1 MYKKLIL
8 TGVFILGFYNLFSQ
22 YEKTESAPPNIKWYE
37 KRSNNFIIFFPKE
50 LDSIAN
56 YTINF
61 LENNVQKI
69 KFNPNDKVRKSKII
83 LHNQNVISNAFVT
96 SNPRRSEF
104 FINAKPESSHFL
116 HNNNWIN
123 LLATHEYRH
132 IIQREVGY
140 NSFFNKV
147 VHYLFGENLSS
158 MLTRSSAPMWYWEGD
173 AVDTETRMSN
183 YGRGKIPK
191 FTLTTQMNLLSKNKI
206 KYDRQ
211 TLGSYRF
218 KTPNEYES
226 GYIMVKY
233 LKDTYGEDVY
243 NKIVK
248 KAHKQ
253 SFLPLPFY
261 RALKKETGLNYKEL
275 YNQSIKTIP
284 IKTNFIENAPLNKRK
299 NKNFESYIY
308 PTEVSNGNLVVIR
321 QGLGSYQDIRVI
333 NKEGDVSLL
342 FTPGLLNDFGRIPSS
357 NNLIAW
363 LEFDKDG
370 RWDKRVFS
378 SIKVLDVNSKK
389 IINNKLKGF
398 FSSIDI
404 SPKGDEVVVLKNN
417 LDGSQSLMFYNTT
430 LSKLFKEIKL
440 NGGVYSSIKYDSAKR
455 LIGLKTKNGIKDV
468 FLYNIS
474 KDTFKSIYKTT
485 KNIGWPTFYDNNL
498 VFSTDYNGF
507 EEIILYDTKTEKTH
521 KIDHKKLGGY
531 YPFLSKDRK
540 SLYYSSMGNFG
551 FDVYKERIVIK
562 DNEVNLKEIES
573 KDKEHKN
580 YSFFKSK
587 KTNFFSQL
595 IQPVSWGLSD
605 YGFSDKGID
614 YLTLGLE
621 SKNLFSNLMFKGG
634 YKVDVR
640 DDKNKRFFGISY
652 QGLFPVLDLT
662 VSNSNDYFNQNIILT
677 NNTGQEDTIYDAD
690 INFKVRELTSA
701 LKIPLSYTKG
711 KYLTSFVGSVSY
723 SLEKFKDFYTTSLSS
738 ESGKF
743 PLQTS
748 RDTREY
754 FSGLLYFSRKHKKSK
769 RQVYFPFE
777 QTVVIEGRRTTASS
791 DYKGQYYRGD
801 IYFSFPGVNN
811 LHSIRIK
818 FRGEKQND
826 NDYLFRR
833 NINFIYGYSNGF
845 NFSDFLGGGL
855 EYEVPLLYPEVSLS
869 PIVYIQ
875 RVRLSGF
882 VNTGSVKQIK
892 NSGYVEK
899 PTTIGGEIKFDI
911 NLFRQNFLFDL
922 GFRFSYLLNDNYN
935 QDQTN
940 FEVTLGSITF

>member
-1 MYKKLIL
+1 MHKKTVLIFFL
-8 TGVFILGFYNLFSQ
+8 IFLFFDLICQ
-22 YEKTESAPPNIKWYE
+22 YDKTESAPPNINWHE
-37 KRSNNFIIFFPKE
+37 KRSDNFIVFFPKE

-61 LENNVQKI
+61 LEHSVQKI
-69 KFNPNDKVRKSKII
+69 KLNPNDKIRKSKII

-104 FINAKPESSHFL
+104 FINAKPESPHFL
-116 HNNNWIN
+116 HNNNWID
-123 LLATHEYRH
+123 LLSAHEYRH
-132 IIQREVGY
+132 LVQREVGY

-173 AVDTETRMSN
+173 AVDIETRTGN
-183 YGRGKIPK
+183 YGRGKIPN
-191 FTLTTQMNLLSKNKI
+191 FTLTTQMNLLSENKI

-218 KTPNEYES
+218 KAPNEYES
-226 GYIMVKY
+226 GYIMIKY
-233 LKDTYGEDVY
+233 LKDKYGEDVY

-248 KAHKQ
+248 KAHSQ

-284 IKTNFIENAPLNKRK
+284 IKTNYVENTPLNKRT
-299 NKNFESYIY
+299 NKSFESYIY
-308 PTEVSNGNLVVIR
+308 PTEVSDGNLVVIR
-321 QGLGSYQDIRVI
+321 QGQGSYQDIRVI
-333 NKEGDVSLL
+333 DKDGVVSLL

-357 NNLIAW
+357 DNLIAW

-378 SIKVLDVNSKK
+378 SIKVLDINSRK

-398 FSSIDI
+398 FSSIDL
-404 SPKGDEVVVLKNN
+404 SPKGTEVVILKNN

-430 LSKLFKEIKL
+430 LSYLEKEIKL
-440 NGGVYSSIKYDSAKR
+440 NGGVYSSVKYDSENR

-468 FLYNIS
+468 FLYDIS
-474 KDTFKSIYKTT
+474 NNKFKSIYKTT
-485 KNIGWPTFYDNNL
+485 KNIGWPTFYNNNL
-498 VFSTDYNGF
+498 FFSTDYNGF
-507 EEIILYDTKTEKTH
+507 EEIILYNTKTQKKH
-521 KIDHKKLGGY
+521 IIGNKKLGGY

-551 FDVYKERIVIK
+551 FDVYKEDIIIK
-562 DNEVNLKEIES
+562 GNEVNLKEVED
-573 KDKEHKN
+573 KNKEHKN
-580 YSFFKSK
+580 YTFFKSK

-595 IQPVSWGLSD
+595 IQPISWGLSD
-605 YGFSDKGID
+605 YGISEKGID

-634 YKVDVR
+634 YKFDIR

-652 QGLFPVLDLT
+652 QGFFPILDLT
-662 VSNSNDYFNQNIILT
+662 ISNSNDYFNQNLILT
-677 NNTGQEDTIYDAD
+677 NNTGQKDTIYNAD
-690 INFKVRELTSA
+690 INFKVRELTST
-701 LKIPLSYTKG
+701 LKVPLSYTKG
-711 KYLTSFVGSVSY
+711 KYLTSFFGSISY

-738 ESGKF
+738 ESAKL

-754 FSGLLYFSRKHKKSK
+754 VSGLLYFSRKHKKSK

-777 QTVVIEGRRTTASS
+777 QTVVLEGKTTTNSS
-791 DYKGQYYRGD
+791 DYKGRYYRGD
-801 IYFSFPGVNN
+801 MYFSFPGVNN
-811 LHSIRIK
+811 LHSIRLK

-833 NINFIYGYSNGF
+833 NVNFIYGYSNGF
-845 NFSDFLGGGL
+845 NFSNFLGGGL
-855 EYEVPLLYPEVSLS
+855 EYEVPLLYPEVSLG
-869 PIVYIQ
+869 PLLYIQ

-892 NSGYVEK
+892 DSGYIEK

-922 GFRFSYLLNDNYN
+922 GFRFSYLLNNNYN